1 KTPSASPA
9 SSIPLASR
17 KKSDGKV
24 MKAKPGELIIS
35 LGVVALGAALAVG
48 TTRLSGGGGYA
59 RIGPNAAP
67 AVVAGGL
74 IFLGLWLL
82 YEALSGGWRKALF
95 DPPVAPGEHSFL
107 SPALVWVSV
116 GLFAEMLLIDR
127 AGFVLAQAALF
138 ACVARGFGST
148 RIVRDSAIGVVLGL
162 GVFLFFVKFLNVNL
176 PAGWLKPILGT
187 AGI

>member
-1 KTPSASPA
+1 
-9 SSIPLASR
+9 
-17 KKSDGKV
+17 
-24 MKAKPGELIIS
+24 LI
-35 LGVVALGAALAVG
+35 L
-48 TTRLSGGGGYA
+48 
-59 RIGPNAAP
+59 
-67 AVVAGGL
+67 
-74 IFLGLWLL
+74 LGLWLL
-82 YEALSGGWRKALF
+82 YEALSGGWRNALP
-95 DPPVAPGEHSFL
+95 DSPEARGEHPFH
-107 SPALVWVSV
+107 AGAFVWVSA

-148 RIVRDSAIGVVLGL
+148 RPARDSAIGLALGL

>member
-1 KTPSASPA
+1 
-9 SSIPLASR
+9 
-17 KKSDGKV
+17 
-24 MKAKPGELIIS
+24 MKAKPAELIIS
-35 LGVVALGAALAVG
+35 LAVVALGVAVAVG

-59 RIGPNAAP
+59 RVGPNAAP

-74 IFLGLWLL
+74 ILLGLWLL
-82 YEALSGGWRKALF
+82 YEAILGGWRNAIP
-95 DPPVAPGEHSFL
+95 DSAEARGEHAFL
-107 SPALVWVSV
+107 TGAFVWVSV

-138 ACVARGFGST
+138 VCVARGFGST
-148 RIVRDSAIGVVLGL
+148 RPARDAAIGVVLGL